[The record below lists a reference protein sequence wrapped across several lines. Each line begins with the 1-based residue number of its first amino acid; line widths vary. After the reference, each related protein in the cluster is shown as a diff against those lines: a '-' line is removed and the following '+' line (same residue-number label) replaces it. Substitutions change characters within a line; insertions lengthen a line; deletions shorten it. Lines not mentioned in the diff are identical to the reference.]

1 VKNSSR
7 KFRHLVTVESQVDV
21 IDSNGDH
28 SREWEYVTTIWAE
41 IKPLSG
47 RELLLAQQFQSQV
60 STNIETRYRS
70 DIDATCRLKHNGT
83 TYNALAVIRDPQSG
97 LEWMTLPC
105 SSGTNDG

>member
-1 VKNSSR
+1 VKDSSR
-7 KFRHLVTVESQVDV
+7 RFRHRVTVESQVES

-28 SREWEYVTTIWAE
+28 FRAWEYVTTVWAE

-47 RELLLAQQFQSQV
+47 RELLLAQQVQSQV
-60 STNIETRYRS
+60 STNIVTRYRS

-83 TYNALAVIRDPQSG
+83 TFNVLAVIRDPQSG
-97 LEWMTLPC
+97 LEWLTLQC